1 MEKEKILEKE
11 KKYLMENIGK
21 EKNGKVQDMIKIIK

>member
-1 MEKEKILEKE
+1 MEKDMEKEKILEKE

-21 EKNGKVQDMIKIIK
+21 EKNGKV